1 MTLAPPSGAR
11 IALLGCFVAVASIF
25 GCDRR
30 VTTLADAT
38 SEGDV
43 AVDLAK
49 PSDDTLDASFDADFD
64 ASTDAAFDA
73 ASDAQGDRADAARDA
88 LDASADRTDAALD
101 VSNPFLDVRVEETGP
116 DPYGDCGVASSDL
129 ADAPPPCTPGAMI
142 SCVCSAGPTA
152 SRVCLEDNT
161 WSACRCPEPPLFTD
175 LDAGPIVPRVPPGV
189 FEPIPV
195 IPGPRLLAP
204 QSGSQVTTL
213 RPTFRW
219 RLPDGATRARVEL
232 CVDRPCARMIARQEI
247 AGSSWRPTDALAHGV
262 VFWRVRALD
271 AVGAVTWASAT
282 WEFGVPRRDT
292 PVDTSYGV
300 LKDFNGDGFDD
311 VVAQSSMRRPRGGIR
326 VFTGG
331 PDGISGARA
340 RVLNPPEQ
348 PSWDTDRN
356 SIGAF
361 GDQFAVGD
369 LNGDGLAD
377 IIASDYLY
385 DELPMSFPADGR
397 AYIFWGSRSCVLTLS
412 ERSYR
417 PLERA
422 RPFECGRDVGAGDFN
437 GDGYADMLVT
447 SNGSFGEE
455 LKLYLGSDVGPVDPP
470 VSTSSVGGRTGQF
483 VGDVNGDG
491 YADVF
496 VRSRNYQE
504 PGLNDFAL
512 VVLYGNPEGRLT
524 FHVQYIEMPFRAPIF
539 NWIIR
544 WGDVNEDNYADA
556 VVSFNGWLYVFYGSA
571 DGIRRSRRLDTPP
584 GTGGG
589 SGSASFG
596 IGLSMPADVNGD
608 GHAELLA
615 GAEAAD
621 EWDGRVYVFSTTA
634 GDLPTGWTSVI
645 RGPSGLVQ
653 EFSRSAIPGDLDGD
667 GINDVVIGA
676 PHVFVGSSQI
686 GILYVYRGGAGEWWA
701 RPQKVLVG
709 PDSGS
714 IL

>member
-1 MTLAPPSGAR
+1 MRREALPVR
-11 IALLGCFVAVASIF
+11 RLALLASLSLSLLVGCPDSSP
-25 GCDRR
+25 G
-30 VTTLADAT
+30 ADAAT
-38 SEGDV
+38 PLVDAPTDSALDAGD
-43 AVDLAK
+43 A
-49 PSDDTLDASFDADFD
+49 LDAS
-64 ASTDAAFDA
+64 DAALDATKDAASDDLASPPDA
-73 ASDAQGDRADAARDA
+73 ASDAQGDRADAARDAPFDSA

-161 WSACRCPEPPLFTD
+161 WSACRCPEPPLFRD

-232 CVDRPCARMIARQEI
+232 CADRPCARMIARQEI

-271 AVGAVTWASAT
+271 AAGAVTWTSAT

-300 LKDFNGDGFDD
+300 LKDFNGDGYDD
-311 VVAQSSMRRPRGGIR
+311 VVVQSSTRRPRGGIR

-361 GDQFAVGD
+361 GEPFAVGD

-377 IIASDYLY
+377 LIASDVVYH
-385 DELPMSFPADGR
+385 ELPMSFPADGR
-397 AYIFWGSRSCVLTLS
+397 AYIFWGSRSCVLIRS

-422 RPFECGRDVGAGDFN
+422 RPFRYGNDVGAGDFN
-437 GDGYADMLVT
+437 GDGYADMLV
-447 SNGSFGEE
+447 
-455 LKLYLGSDVGPVDPP
+455 
-470 VSTSSVGGRTGQF
+470 
-483 VGDVNGDG
+483 
-491 YADVF
+491 A
-496 VRSRNYQE
+496 
-504 PGLNDFAL
+504 
-512 VVLYGNPEGRLT
+512 
-524 FHVQYIEMPFRAPIF
+524 
-539 NWIIR
+539 
-544 WGDVNEDNYADA
+544 
-556 VVSFNGWLYVFYGSA
+556 
-571 DGIRRSRRLDTPP
+571 
-584 GTGGG
+584 
-589 SGSASFG
+589 
-596 IGLSMPADVNGD
+596 
-608 GHAELLA
+608 AETIA
-615 GAEAAD
+615 MEK
-621 EWDGRVYVFSTTA
+621 S
-634 GDLPTGWTSVI
+634 
-645 RGPSGLVQ
+645 
-653 EFSRSAIPGDLDGD
+653 
-667 GINDVVIGA
+667 
-676 PHVFVGSSQI
+676 
-686 GILYVYRGGAGEWWA
+686 
-701 RPQKVLVG
+701 
-709 PDSGS
+709 
-714 IL
+714 